1 MAYYEPDKPKFK
13 RGETI
18 IGVTTETIGGIGGK
32 KLDFVVVGVVKDY
45 YSTSGYGYDYYS
57 TSGYGYVIKVCA
69 VLFHGKSSY
78 YDNLTKQV
86 SLHKGWIEEVPYQLE
101 IAEQVDRLVSDT
113 PYLNLWKKLSGR
125 KPKVRVKLI

>member
-32 KLDFVVVGVVKDY
+32 KLDFVVVGVVK
-45 YSTSGYGYDYYS
+45 DYYS